1 MRNSRQLEDP
11 SPAEPEDAGC
21 GVTRN
26 HIGRRDRESGAE
38 GRPKVSVPDELKDA
52 RIEATRNS
60 IAGKAF
66 ERRDPGRP
74 GDLAQG

>member
-21 GVTRN
+21 GVTRS
-26 HIGRRDRESGAE
+26 HIGRRDRESGAK
-38 GRPKVSVPDELKDA
+38 GRPKVPEPDELKDA

-60 IAGKAF
+60 IAGTAL
-66 ERRDPGRP
+66 EMQDSGQP